1 MILRVNSQVWHRREM
16 GLTNYAGILLGT
28 GPKRHKKHNG
38 KSKKVKTVILK
49 NVIITEKELVLAL

>member
-1 MILRVNSQVWHRREM
+1 M

-28 GPKRHKKHNG
+28 GPKLHKKHNG